1 MEFGPGPNLSSDT
14 APTPTILKY
23 TFNMQEY
30 VVYTA
35 AGTAFEDFFRFSP
48 RDSSPRMVYESGG
61 AHFRTIKASEAVE
74 GFRRIARTV
83 PRVAFFGSRWGNFQS
98 NFFF

>member
-1 MEFGPGPNLSSDT
+1 
-14 APTPTILKY
+14 
-23 TFNMQEY
+23 MQEY